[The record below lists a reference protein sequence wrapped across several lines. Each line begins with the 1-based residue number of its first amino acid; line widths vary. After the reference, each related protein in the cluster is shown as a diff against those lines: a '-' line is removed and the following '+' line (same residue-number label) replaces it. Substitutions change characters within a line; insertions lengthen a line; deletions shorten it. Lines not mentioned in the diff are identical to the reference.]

1 MLRPVVQVHLAPPGK
16 IESCDDFVLAFRTSG
31 DPFTSPTPP
40 LARHVGSGRPRALT
54 GVLSDEL
61 ARRAGES
68 CGRSPTTDI
77 VDGVVIQ
84 SAARR
89 DDDVY
94 TGDAADETHLAEHA
108 ISQVTDIPNVP

>member
-54 GVLSDEL
+54 GVLSDEV

-68 CGRSPTTDI
+68 CGRSRTTDI

-84 SAARR
+84 SAAPRN
-89 DDDVY
+89 DDVY

-108 ISQVTDIPNVP
+108 ISQVADIPNVP